1 MHLREFGA
9 PTNLGE
15 SRSII
20 IKLSLAVPKEA
31 EEQRRAIRELGKQ
44 LGSLSLEKRQAKFED
59 FKTRLSQWS
68 EKWSPLVRAL
78 LMPDASTPEQVGQA
92 LDVLERV
99 FLHLKDA
106 HSLQHRV
113 KGLVT
118 TLRTLRA
125 ERLS

>member
-1 MHLREFGA
+1 
-9 PTNLGE
+9 
-15 SRSII
+15 
-20 IKLSLAVPKEA
+20 
-31 EEQRRAIRELGKQ
+31 
-44 LGSLSLEKRQAKFED
+44 
-59 FKTRLSQWS
+59 
-68 EKWSPLVRAL
+68 
-78 LMPDASTPEQVGQA
+78 MPDASTPEQVGQA
-92 LDVLERV
+92 LDALERV